1 MNKTDDELSIMENVS
16 AMTTD
21 SWVPLSRLWK
31 IPRSPENAVEML
43 DVDERFEEK
52 ENKEEDDEE
61 EEDEEE
67 DGGQNVGA
75 KDSKASG
82 NSTW

>member
-1 MNKTDDELSIMENVS
+1 MNKTEDELSIMENVS

-43 DVDERFEEK
+43 DVDERFEEEDE
-52 ENKEEDDEE
+52 ENKEK
-61 EEDEEE
+61 EDEDE